1 MGDLAVVVVKGLCP
15 QGLPLALLKATHI
28 DAEMPRLAA
37 AQAGHKEGGK
47 ELGKCPENIK
57 WEGLRGVAISQRGDS
72 FETIP
77 EIFVSHASGDQSRD
91 TKVPQIPQMTCLV
104 EFLEERKTAILGEE
118 VHEIPREGVRAVKD
132 ASDRCRSCRSVGG
145 CRCLGS
151 VILWGRR
158 GGGGRECS
166 SAGCHRACG
175 SGSIG
180 RRGGGRDGSLVKA
193 LLKVPHVKLQPTQI
207 NHRVSV
213 VLPDD
218 GEGLTFCGVDGVRC
232 WRPSHRLLVR
242 VYCDAAHDTNT
253 PTYVELLGDLST
265 NVCCVGRLAPG
276 LGVDALRPGLVGAC
290 GAAVVAVGSVATC
303 CPMSADRGPKTTV
316 GVHRC
321 RQCRI
326 RACVFA

>member
-145 CRCLGS
+145 CRPPCLWLGLHWTS
-151 VILWGRR
+151 
-158 GGGGRECS
+158 GGGARWEPCEGPAQS
-166 SAGCHRACG
+166 SAC
-175 SGSIG
+175 
-180 RRGGGRDGSLVKA
+180 KA
-193 LLKVPHVKLQPTQI
+193 AAYADQPQ
-207 NHRVSV
+207 SQ
-213 VLPDD
+213 
-218 GEGLTFCGVDGVRC
+218 
-232 WRPSHRLLVR
+232 
-242 VYCDAAHDTNT
+242 
-253 PTYVELLGDLST
+253 
-265 NVCCVGRLAPG
+265 
-276 LGVDALRPGLVGAC
+276 
-290 GAAVVAVGSVATC
+290 C
-303 CPMSADRGPKTTV
+303 CPPR
-316 GVHRC
+316 
-321 RQCRI
+321 
-326 RACVFA
+326 